1 MRYQFLEELRDK
13 VDFGEM
19 DDRFFLIGLLNEFMN
34 RFQTVGDRFSGEISW
49 KQCFTLIC
57 IQFFKEPPA
66 LKDLSQL
73 MGSSHQNVK
82 QMLLKL
88 EKSGFVRLVPDD
100 FDKRK
105 QRIVLTEKAAAFCR
119 QHDKPSINYVG
130 KLFESVD
137 EEALKIT
144 VQTLIQ
150 LDTQL
155 QEMQKSGAL
164 QAAFESES

>member
-1 MRYQFLEELRDK
+1 MRYRFLEELSDK

-57 IQFFKEPPA
+57 IQFFKEPPT
-66 LKDLSQL
+66 LKELSYL

-82 QMLLKL
+82 QLLLKL
-88 EKSGFVRLVPDD
+88 EKSGFVNLEPDE

-105 QRIVLTEKAAAFCR
+105 QRIVLTEKAAAFCEE
-119 QHDKPSINYVG
+119 HDKPSINYVG
-130 KLFESVD
+130 KLFEAVE
-137 EEALKIT
+137 EEALNIT
-144 VQTLIQ
+144 VQTLIR
-150 LDTQL
+150 LDSQL
-155 QEMQKSGAL
+155 QDMQNSEAFPSV
-164 QAAFESES
+164 FESE